1 MSDRYIRVL
10 LTVIALELLWLSL
23 DGWSRPL
30 SAQPQAMP
38 VVITGIRLDPAISHH
53 RVPVVVEGTV
63 VISAATPL
71 KITADEPLPV
81 KSVPYSPADR
91 PGE

>member
-23 DGWSRPL
+23 DGWSRPVN
-30 SAQPQAMP
+30 AQPQAMP

-53 RVPVVVEGTV
+53 SVPVVVEGTV
-63 VISAATPL
+63 TVMATTPM

-81 KSVPYSPADR
+81 KAVPYTPSDR
-91 PGE
+91 PGD